1 MGSSVAKVCKVFSE
15 PVPLTFEKQGGRKV
29 ENLKYKTD
37 HQKFVCSKR
46 RGLVDKD
53 FQIHFHLF
61 FTLLH
66 CKKEKEQS
74 GWRLGLGRNA
84 MIEEDEMDR
93 RAGQT
98 HL

>member
-53 FQIHFHLF
+53 FQIHFHSLS
-61 FTLLH
+61 LYH
-66 CKKEKEQS
+66 IAKRKRS
-74 GWRLGLGRNA
+74 RVDG
-84 MIEEDEMDR
+84 D
-93 RAGQT
+93 
-98 HL
+98 